1 MAHLLRAGEA
11 LSRPAERERCVLL
24 RQGGERATLLHVMAE
39 VTEPRYIVVC
49 RGPNCRERGGLPLR
63 RRLVDLLRGQSST
76 RLIGYACFGQCDHG
90 PNVAFYPEGA
100 WYGGLDA
107 PDAAEQVIQHAA
119 SGDRL
124 QTRLALPESERTQHL
139 RNIAEL
145 IGTLERDQRRPRRW
159 WWPF

>member
-1 MAHLLRAGEA
+1 VLGEA
-11 LSRPAERERCVLL
+11 AD
-24 RQGGERATLLHVMAE
+24 A
-39 VTEPRYIVVC
+39 RYIVVC

-63 RRLVDLLRGQSST
+63 RRLIDLLRGDSSR

-90 PNVAFYPEGA
+90 PNVVFYPEGT

-107 PDAAEQVIQHAA
+107 PDAAEQVVRHAN
-119 SGDRL
+119 GQQIL
-124 QTRLALPESERTQHL
+124 QRPLVLPESERSQHL

-145 IGTLERDQRRPRRW
+145 VGTLERDRSRVRRW